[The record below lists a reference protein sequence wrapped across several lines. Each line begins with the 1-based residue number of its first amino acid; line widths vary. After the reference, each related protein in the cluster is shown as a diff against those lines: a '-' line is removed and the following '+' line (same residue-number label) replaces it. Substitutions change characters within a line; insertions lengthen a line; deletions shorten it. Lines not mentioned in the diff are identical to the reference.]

1 MVVGQRPRVCQYNG
15 NSNLRKEA
23 MGKRAFCNCLPEG
36 SGTGSMSL
44 ESLGNTSIE
53 TELRFYKSA

>member
-23 MGKRAFCNCLPEG
+23 MGKE
-36 SGTGSMSL
+36 
-44 ESLGNTSIE
+44 
-53 TELRFYKSA
+53 RFAIVYQKVREQVP